1 MLGLN
6 GASKRA
12 LVEEF
17 DRVLSLDLLQPVKEE
32 AASTDDAFAAWVEE
46 QIARRL
52 AAKKA
57 KDYALADAIRNE
69 LTEKGVVIKD
79 SKEGTTW
86 SLA

>member
-1 MLGLN
+1 M
-6 GASKRA
+6 
-12 LVEEF
+12 EEF
-17 DRVLSLDLLQPVKEE
+17 DRVLSLDLLQPVTEE

-79 SKEGTTW
+79 RKEGTTW